1 MKFGKSWQSKGEL
14 KIDCLNFTNCSVEKL
29 QLCNYFENFLK
40 RTEFLKDIVAA
51 DREGD
56 WKAPLLVVQ
65 NILPMFSEF
74 DSINYLQYGSLCL
87 ENMHCQLSSSFN
99 AVAGDMRLYNVLGYK
114 SIGGFSI
121 GGHTRWA
128 EYVTKREIVYHKIV
142 SISDA
147 FREITALIFDVEKS
161 KFIMN

>member
-56 WKAPLLVVQ
+56 WKAPLLIVQ
-65 NILPMFSEF
+65 NILPMFSKF
-74 DSINYLQYGSLCL
+74 DNINYLQYGSLCL
-87 ENMHCQLSSSFN
+87 ENMHCQVSSSFN
-99 AVAGDMRLYNVLGYK
+99 AVAGDMNPELTIQRSQKGIGCITSLVIRALVVFPLVDTLDGQNMSPKGRL
-114 SIGGFSI
+114 SI
-121 GGHTRWA
+121 
-128 EYVTKREIVYHKIV
+128 TK
-142 SISDA
+142 
-147 FREITALIFDVEKS
+147 
-161 KFIMN
+161 